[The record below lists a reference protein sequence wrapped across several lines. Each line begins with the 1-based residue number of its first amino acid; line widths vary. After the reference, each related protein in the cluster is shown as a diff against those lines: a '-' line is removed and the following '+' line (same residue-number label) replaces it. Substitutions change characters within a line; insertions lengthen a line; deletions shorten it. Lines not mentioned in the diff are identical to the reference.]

1 MKEMFVAAAVG
12 LLLCL
17 IGAWVPVRALML
29 IGVFIVP
36 LAVLWGAIFKTHESQ
51 AVKITLLAVGG
62 LLLTAAVQI
71 LG

>member
-1 MKEMFVAAAVG
+1 MKEMFGAVVFG
-12 LLLCL
+12 LLFLL

-36 LAVLWGAIFKTHESQ
+36 LAVLWGAIFRTQESQ
-51 AVKITLLAVGG
+51 PVKITLLAVGG